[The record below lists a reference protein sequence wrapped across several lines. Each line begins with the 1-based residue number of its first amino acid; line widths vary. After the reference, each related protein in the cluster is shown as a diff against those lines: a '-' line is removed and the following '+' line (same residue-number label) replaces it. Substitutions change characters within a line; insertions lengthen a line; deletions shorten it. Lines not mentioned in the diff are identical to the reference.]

1 MTTSTCVCSP
11 RLGQPILATS
21 SSSAPTAGLFSLESP
36 GEQREE
42 RVSAGVTVHRFY
54 STTVDP
60 VKGPGLFCAAA
71 EDAGLRSVFSIM

>member
-36 GEQREE
+36 GAEGGTGQR
-42 RVSAGVTVHRFY
+42 RCHCAQVLQRHGR
-54 STTVDP
+54 DP